1 MGKFDMTLNPKP
13 GTGATTTRVTLEAN
27 TVADA
32 KRLAEAQY
40 GSQYYVRTGNSIGY

>member
-1 MGKFDMTLNPKP
+1 MGKFDITLNPKP
-13 GTGATTTRVTLEAN
+13 GTGATTQKVTVEAT

-40 GSQYYVRTGNSIGY
+40 LSLIHI

>member
-1 MGKFDMTLNPKP
+1 MGKFDLTLNPKP
-13 GTGATTTRVTLEAN
+13 GTGATTQRVTVEAT

-40 GSQYYVRTGNSIGY
+40 GARYYVRTGNAIGY

>member
-1 MGKFDMTLNPKP
+1 MGKFDITLNPKP
-13 GTGATTTRVTLEAN
+13 GTGATTQKVTVEAT

-40 GSQYYVRTGNSIGY
+40 GATYRVRIGNALGY